1 MNLTNATNEL
11 KTNPSAFVG
20 IKALNNYELRC
31 AEGNFGRYLA
41 YYDNGVKAVTQSQV
55 AKANDDRRWEFVP
68 VEGEEGVY
76 YIRNVGQNK
85 FILEVGNGSNA
96 LLGTSLAAGSQK
108 FTIFYNGDG
117 TASILKA
124 GEPNVSL
131 YRDSD
136 YSIVGK
142 EPGEKSSQW
151 RIELYTDNATAVEIA
166 ELEALVTEAERVI
179 AEAGNGIDN
188 LAVYVSDIELA
199 DFVRRVTEAKENAEA
214 ALADQDNVED
224 FVTYIKD
231 LETAIANTE
240 AVYVL
245 KPQSSH
251 EETIYYYYLKDV
263 DAGTY
268 AFVNPDATG
277 RYVDAM
283 GTAELDTENDNY
295 VWAFVKNS
303 NGELQIYNKGYDAYL
318 YTSSSSPNPLKA
330 DKAEDAGNYVFSV
343 DNDKK
348 ALVITEGEK
357 YLYNQSGK
365 ARIYSSKSYWK
376 LELIG
381 TEEGTLTSIVEIETE
396 ATTPALNGIFDLTG
410 RKIEEITEPGIY
422 IINGK
427 KVLVK

>member
-1 MNLTNATNEL
+1 M
-11 KTNPSAFVG
+11 
-20 IKALNNYELRC
+20 
-31 AEGNFGRYLA
+31 
-41 YYDNGVKAVTQSQV
+41 
-55 AKANDDRRWEFVP
+55 
-68 VEGEEGVY
+68 
-76 YIRNVGQNK
+76 
-85 FILEVGNGSNA
+85 
-96 LLGTSLAAGSQK
+96 
-108 FTIFYNGDG
+108 
-117 TASILKA
+117 
-124 GEPNVSL
+124 
-131 YRDSD
+131 
-136 YSIVGK
+136 
-142 EPGEKSSQW
+142 
-151 RIELYTDNATAVEIA
+151 
-166 ELEALVTEAERVI
+166 
-179 AEAGNGIDN
+179 AEAGHGIDN
-188 LAVYVSDIELA
+188 LAVYVSDIELEN
-199 DFVRRVTEAKENAEA
+199 FVRIVKEAKEAAET
-214 ALADQDNVED
+214 ALDNQASISD
-224 FVTYIKD
+224 FMPYIKA

-251 EETIYYYYLKDV
+251 GETIYYYYLKDV

-318 YTSSSSPNPLKA
+318 YTLSSSPNPLKA

-365 ARIYSSKSYWK
+365 ARIYSSNKSYWK

-381 TEEGTLTSIVEIETE
+381 TEEGSLTSIVEIETE

-422 IINGK
+422 IVNGK